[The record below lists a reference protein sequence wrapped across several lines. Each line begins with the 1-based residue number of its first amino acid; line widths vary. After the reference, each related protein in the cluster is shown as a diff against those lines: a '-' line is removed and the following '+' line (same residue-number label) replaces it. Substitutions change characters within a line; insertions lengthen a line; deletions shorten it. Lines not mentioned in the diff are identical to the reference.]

1 MRFEIKVD
9 KRYEGLDVI
18 LTRVETS
25 SDNLIFLNND
35 IVSAV
40 VLREKENIIDYID
53 DGDCIILEGGAGT
66 YNDRHIVKV
75 SISEEMIYFN
85 PTSSFLKNLP
95 VKQIALKDIST
106 VGIIAKILFTISPKI
121 KENLNLSG
129 TAPQQMQ

>member
-40 VLREKENIIDYID
+40 VLREKENIIF
-53 DGDCIILEGGAGT
+53 
-66 YNDRHIVKV
+66 K
-75 SISEEMIYFN
+75 
-85 PTSSFLKNLP
+85 
-95 VKQIALKDIST
+95 
-106 VGIIAKILFTISPKI
+106 
-121 KENLNLSG
+121 
-129 TAPQQMQ
+129 

>member
-9 KRYEGLDVI
+9 KRYEDLDVI

-75 SISEEMIYFN
+75 SISEEMMYFN

-95 VKQIALKDIST
+95 AKQIALKDIST
-106 VGIIAKILFTISPKI
+106 AGIIAKILFTISPKI

-129 TAPQQMQ
+129 TAPQQM